1 MGYLVTR
8 AADHTPWEEPVARRT
23 LDLDVSA
30 LRALRP
36 RTGTCLRWKY
46 DRVTVERTPETDAGH
61 ALERWIAEV
70 EEHWGAC
77 GRILQVDDEPAAYV
91 LYAPPVFLPGLGD
104 VPTAPASADA
114 VVLAELCLLPEAGGT
129 PAAKHLIQSVARD
142 LHRRDVAAL
151 EAFGSLHPATEEA
164 REPARS
170 AAGDGDDPSEPAE
183 LSDFSDRCVL
193 PVPLLDS
200 VGFTTHRAHSTTPRM
215 RMELRGARTWKN
227 EVELALERL
236 VGAVRPASKP
246 SWGPSALEPKTPAV
260 RSGPQAP

>member
-8 AADHTPWEEPVARRT
+8 AADHTWEEPVARRT
-23 LDLDVSA
+23 HDLDVGA

-46 DRVTVERTPETDAGH
+46 DRVTVERTAEADAGR

-70 EEHWGAC
+70 EEQWGAC
-77 GRILQVDDEPAAYV
+77 GRVLHVDDEPAAYV

-114 VVLAELCLLPEAGGT
+114 VVLTELCLLPEAGGT
-129 PAAKHLIQSVARD
+129 AAAKQLIQSVARD
-142 LHRRDVAAL
+142 LHGRDVTAL
-151 EAFGSLHPATEEA
+151 EAFGSLVGTSDEGTPEET
-164 REPARS
+164 
-170 AAGDGDDPSEPAE
+170 AAVDRTDPPTAVE
-183 LSDFSDRCVL
+183 LADRCVL
-193 PVPLLDS
+193 PVSLLDS

-246 SWGPSALEPKTPAV
+246 SWGPSALEPKAPAV
-260 RSGPQAP
+260 RSGPRAP